1 MATKSTTAKT
11 LDISLLGR
19 NYAVAFQESEREAL
33 LEAAA
38 FLEQK
43 MSDIKGGGKVVQM
56 ERIAVM
62 TALNLANELLTL
74 RKSADTAADP
84 AAGTAITADG
94 ASDNSAP
101 DRAATAQRLSAM
113 QSVLREVLQQQ
124 PQ

>member
-74 RKSADTAADP
+74 RKSA
-84 AAGTAITADG
+84 GTETSSDG

-101 DRAATAQRLSAM
+101 DSAATAQRLSAM

>member
-74 RKSADTAADP
+74 RKSADP
-84 AAGTAITADG
+84 AAGTAITADR

>member
-1 MATKSTTAKT
+1 MATKSTTANT

-74 RKSADTAADP
+74 RKSADPAADP

>member
-74 RKSADTAADP
+74 RKSAATPDGAQADDTA
-84 AAGTAITADG
+84 
-94 ASDNSAP
+94 S
-101 DRAATAQRLSAM
+101 AQRLSAM
-113 QSVLREVLQQQ
+113 QAVLHEVLQAQGQ
-124 PQ
+124 

>member
-1 MATKSTTAKT
+1 MATKSTSAKT

-19 NYAVAFQESEREAL
+19 NYAVVFQESEREAL

-74 RKSADTAADP
+74 RKSADP